1 MLIVYE
7 IFWDSNRPVIW
18 VGAGALLLL
27 ALYRWFRSAGRLFR
41 LAKLMREPQLV
52 AGEKELVVR
61 QYGHAVSNDVAKAIS
76 HLGEPVEARWID
88 TQPDYE
94 EIHIPWRF
102 VKKIELAGPPS
113 KPELRI
119 AFEFMGQGPSGD
131 VSLGPEVLVIP
142 EADLRDPLDQVQQRL
157 NECLE
162 AYARS
167 Q

>member
-1 MLIVYE
+1 MLMLYE

-18 VGAGALLLL
+18 IGAGALLLL
-27 ALYRWFRSAGRLFR
+27 AVYRWRSSARRLFR
-41 LAKLMREPQLV
+41 LAKLMREPQVV
-52 AGEKELVVR
+52 ADEKELVVR
-61 QYGHAVSNDVAKAIS
+61 QYGHALSNDVAKAIS

-102 VKKIELAGPPS
+102 VKKIQLAGPPS

-119 AFEFMGQGPSGD
+119 AFEFMGQGPAGD
-131 VSLGPEVLVIP
+131 VSLGPEVLVVR
-142 EADLRDPLDQVQQRL
+142 EAELRDRLAEVHRRL

-162 AYARS
+162 SHARS
-167 Q
+167 H